1 MGRSAAAGA
10 SQPGRRAQARLRHH
24 PGRGG
29 DHGRSAQRG
38 HPLRGD
44 RPAGGPRA
52 DRAAR
57 VGRPPPAVP
66 HHDGRRR
73 GAGPAVRADEQGRLG
88 GQGAAEHPSR
98 LGRSMRPPLARAVL
112 ALYPPSWRA
121 RYGVEVLALLDDSG
135 GGPAAVASLAWHA
148 LPAWFYPPRHLHDRP
163 ARMRASLA
171 TALMSWSML
180 TGLGLVFA
188 QLTQLQGLAPAT
200 LPQIRW
206 AYAVFDIT
214 LATSALIAGLG
225 GLPLWLLML
234 RQARREQRT
243 RDTVYLLLPVI
254 APVTYLAGLIVT
266 ARLGGGASG
275 VSQGW
280 FGVITLAGFAAA
292 ATAAAGPGL
301 ALRRL
306 QPRGPAL
313 RLAATAAGVSA
324 GVMAVA
330 AVAIVI
336 AVSSLDLWA
345 RQFAGYHDSTL
356 SGIYLALVVVA
367 AAVTTVSAT
376 RGTRAALTQP

>member
-1 MGRSAAAGA
+1 MS
-10 SQPGRRAQARLRHH
+10 S
-24 PGRGG
+24 
-29 DHGRSAQRG
+29 
-38 HPLRGD
+38 
-44 RPAGGPRA
+44 
-52 DRAAR
+52 
-57 VGRPPPAVP
+57 
-66 HHDGRRR
+66 
-73 GAGPAVRADEQGRLG
+73 
-88 GQGAAEHPSR
+88 
-98 LGRSMRPPLARAVL
+98 PLARAAL

-121 RYGVEVLALLDDSG
+121 RYGAEVLALLDDSG

-148 LPAWFYPPRHLHDRP
+148 LPAWLCPPRHLHDRP

-188 QLTQLQGLAPAT
+188 QLTQLQGLAPVA

-206 AYAVFDIT
+206 AYAVFDVA
-214 LATSALIAGLG
+214 LATSALIASLG

-234 RQARREQRT
+234 RRAWREQRV
-243 RDTVYLLLPVI
+243 RDTAYLLLPVI
-254 APVTYLAGLIVT
+254 APVVYLAGLIVT
-266 ARLGGGASG
+266 ARLAGGAGG

-280 FGVITLAGFAAA
+280 FGVITLAGFIAA

-336 AVSSLDLWA
+336 AVTSLDLWA
-345 RQFAGYHDSTL
+345 RQFAGYHDGTL
-356 SGIYLALVVVA
+356 SGIYLALVVA
-367 AAVTTVSAT
+367 TATVTAVSAT
-376 RGTRAALTQP
+376 RGIRAALAQP

>member
-1 MGRSAAAGA
+1 
-10 SQPGRRAQARLRHH
+10 
-24 PGRGG
+24 
-29 DHGRSAQRG
+29 
-38 HPLRGD
+38 
-44 RPAGGPRA
+44 
-52 DRAAR
+52 
-57 VGRPPPAVP
+57 
-66 HHDGRRR
+66 
-73 GAGPAVRADEQGRLG
+73 
-88 GQGAAEHPSR
+88 
-98 LGRSMRPPLARAVL
+98 MRPPLARAAL

-121 RYGVEVLALLDDSG
+121 RYGDEVLALLDDSG

-148 LPAWFYPPRHLHDRP
+148 LPAWFCPPRHLHDRP

-188 QLTQLQGLAPAT
+188 QLTQLQGFAPAAA
-200 LPQIRW
+200 PQIRW
-206 AYAVFDIT
+206 AYAVFDVT

-234 RQARREQRT
+234 RRAWREQRT

-254 APVTYLAGLIVT
+254 APVAYLTGLIVT
-266 ARLGGGASG
+266 ARLVGGAGG

-324 GVMAVA
+324 GVMAVV

-336 AVSSLDLWA
+336 AVTSLDLWA
-345 RQFAGYHDSTL
+345 RQFAGYHDGTL
-356 SGIYLALVVVA
+356 SGIYLALVVA
-367 AAVTTVSAT
+367 TATVTTVSAT
-376 RGTRAALTQP
+376 RGARAALAHP